1 MGRLRVTGS
10 LGPFR
15 GDNWDSTKAR
25 SHRARPRPLG
35 TQKGPGRGRAGDS
48 RIRPSPTACTPLPGR
63 GPALPRRAGRSRA
76 PRAPHHP
83 QRPVPRG
90 VGGSSGARG
99 PRLREEAFATI
110 PGGGGGPGSG
120 GRDGWR
126 RRLGGRRR
134 CRALPLPLSRPG
146 PRPAAARSARPA
158 SSPVPGPAAGPY
170 LAAAGSPP
178 PLTLLIP
185 GKLERAPGANPQTKS
200 ETSAAGREWLLVG
213 ALPLLPP
220 HPLPAVSRA
229 VP

>member
-1 MGRLRVTGS
+1 MTTGIPRKLEATGR
-10 LGPFR
+10 GPAPWAPR
-15 GDNWDSTKAR
+15 KAR
-25 SHRARPRPLG
+25 AGGALG
-35 TQKGPGRGRAGDS
+35 TPASAPPPRRA
-48 RIRPSPTACTPLPGR
+48 PPLPGR

-126 RRLGGRRR
+126 RRLGRRRR

>member
-1 MGRLRVTGS
+1 MYRNRRV
-10 LGPFR
+10 PE
-15 GDNWDSTKAR
+15 
-25 SHRARPRPLG
+25 
-35 TQKGPGRGRAGDS
+35 
-48 RIRPSPTACTPLPGR
+48 RIRGELLPG
-63 GPALPRRAGRSRA
+63 LPC
-76 PRAPHHP
+76 
-83 QRPVPRG
+83 
-90 VGGSSGARG
+90 GGG
-99 PRLREEAFATI
+99 EAVDPL

-126 RRLGGRRR
+126 RRLGRRRR